1 MFKETLMSEIQIEVT
16 DRKGRISQL
25 TVTGA
30 QDLTLMEA
38 LKARGLPVAAICGG
52 TKSCATCHV
61 YVVESSAKVSS
72 PDEDEVDLLSE
83 SEHYRE
89 GTSRLS
95 CQIVLLP
102 TLTGLSVELAP
113 QD

>member
-1 MFKETLMSEIQIEVT
+1 MFDIQVDVT

-25 TVTGA
+25 IGA
-30 QDLTLMEA
+30 QGLTLMEA
-38 LKARGLPVAAICGG
+38 LKAHGLPVAATCGG
-52 TKSCATCHV
+52 SKSCATCHV
-61 YVVESSAKVSS
+61 YIGEGFAQLSP

-89 GTSRLS
+89 NVSRLS

-102 TLTGLSVELAP
+102 TLSGLHIELAP

>member
-1 MFKETLMSEIQIEVT
+1 MFDIQIEVA
-16 DRKGRISQL
+16 DRKGRISQ
-25 TVTGA
+25 VIGA
-30 QDLTLMEA
+30 QGITLMDA
-38 LKARGLPVAAICGG
+38 LKAQGLPVAATCGG
-52 TKSCATCHV
+52 AKSCATCHV
-61 YVVESSAKVSS
+61 YIGEGFAQVDP

-89 GTSRLS
+89 GISRLS

-102 TLTGLSVELAP
+102 SLSGLHIALAP

>member
-1 MFKETLMSEIQIEVT
+1 MFDIQIEVT

-25 TVTGA
+25 IGA
-30 QDLTLMEA
+30 QGLTLMDA
-38 LKARGLPVAAICGG
+38 LKAKGLPVAATCGG
-52 TKSCATCHV
+52 AKSCATCHV
-61 YVVESSAKVSS
+61 YIGEGFAQLGP

-89 GTSRLS
+89 SVSRLS

-102 TLTGLSVELAP
+102 SLSGLHVELAP

>member
-1 MFKETLMSEIQIEVT
+1 MFDIQIEVT

-25 TVTGA
+25 TGA
-30 QDLTLMEA
+30 QGLTLMDT
-38 LKARGLPVAAICGG
+38 LKANGLPVAATCGG
-52 TKSCATCHV
+52 AKSCATCHV
-61 YVVESSAKVSS
+61 YIGESSAKVSP

-89 GTSRLS
+89 GMSRLS

-102 TLTGLSVELAP
+102 MLAGLHVELAP
-113 QD
+113 QE

>member
-1 MFKETLMSEIQIEVT
+1 MLDIQIEVT
-16 DRKGRISQL
+16 DRKGRTSQL
-25 TVTGA
+25 IGA
-30 QDLTLMEA
+30 PGLTLMDA
-38 LKARGLPVAAICGG
+38 LKAHGLPVAATCGG
-52 TKSCATCHV
+52 AKSCATCHV
-61 YVVESSAKVSS
+61 YLGESSAKVSP

-102 TLTGLSVELAP
+102 MLAGLHVELAP

>member
-1 MFKETLMSEIQIEVT
+1 MFDIQIEVT

-25 TVTGA
+25 TGA
-30 QDLTLMEA
+30 QGVTLMEV
-38 LKARGLPVAAICGG
+38 LKAHGLPVAATCGG
-52 TKSCATCHV
+52 AKSCATCHV
-61 YVVESSAKVSS
+61 YLGANSAKVSP
-72 PDEDEVDLLSE
+72 PDEDEIDLLSE

-89 GTSRLS
+89 GISRLS

-102 TLTGLSVELAP
+102 MLAGLRVELAP

>member
-1 MFKETLMSEIQIEVT
+1 MSDIQIEVT

-25 TVTGA
+25 IGA
-30 QDLTLMEA
+30 PGLTLMDA
-38 LKARGLPVAAICGG
+38 LKAHGLPVAATCGG
-52 TKSCATCHV
+52 AKSCATCHV
-61 YVVESSAKVSS
+61 YLGESYEKVSP

-102 TLTGLSVELAP
+102 MLAGLHVELAP

>member
-1 MFKETLMSEIQIEVT
+1 MFDIQIEAT
-16 DRKGRISQL
+16 DRKGHISQL
-25 TVTGA
+25 TVTGTPG
-30 QDLTLMEA
+30 LTLMEA
-38 LKARGLPVAAICGG
+38 LKARGLPVAATCGG

-61 YVVESSAKVSS
+61 YVSDGSPQVSP

-83 SEHYRE
+83 SDHYRE

-102 TLTGLSVELAP
+102 TLTGLRVELAP
-113 QD
+113 QG

>member
-1 MFKETLMSEIQIEVT
+1 MSDIRIEVT
-16 DRKGRISQL
+16 DRKGRVSEVVGPIGS
-25 TVTGA
+25 
-30 QDLTLMEA
+30 TLMEV
-38 LKARGLPVAAICGG
+38 LKARGLPVAATCGG
-52 TKSCATCHV
+52 AKSCATCHV
-61 YVVESSAKVSS
+61 YVGEGSPQVSL

-83 SEHYRE
+83 SDHYRE

-102 TLTGLSVELAP
+102 TLTGLHVELAP